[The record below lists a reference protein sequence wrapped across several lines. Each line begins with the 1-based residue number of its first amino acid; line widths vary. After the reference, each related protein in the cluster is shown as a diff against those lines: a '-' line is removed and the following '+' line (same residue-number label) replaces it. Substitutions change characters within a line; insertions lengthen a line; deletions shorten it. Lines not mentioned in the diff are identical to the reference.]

1 MKNIQQCVHR
11 IVEEFL
17 CPERLCSCT
26 SVWHKKVSSCF
37 EWDHIQIIQIFN
49 AVFFRTHIPSHTFL
63 WDGVLPYCPI
73 YRQILSRCRTIHFST
88 GDEYTIGSDG
98 GGDETGKRSSDRAHK
113 LPRRRREEEG
123 RGQAP

>member
-49 AVFFRTHIPSHTFL
+49 AVFFARISLLIHSYGTEFCLT
-63 WDGVLPYCPI
+63 VLSTDKFFHVAEPYI
-73 YRQILSRCRTIHFST
+73 FQQGTNTL
-88 GDEYTIGSDG
+88 
-98 GGDETGKRSSDRAHK
+98 
-113 LPRRRREEEG
+113 
-123 RGQAP
+123 